1 VTDARDRSRSFGSIA
16 TEYDRYRSSPPETAI
31 DWLVPE
37 HSDVLVDVGAG
48 TGLFTRALSGRAKRL
63 VAVEPDDRMRAV
75 LAARSPGV
83 EVLAGSGEAIPL
95 PDASADGV
103 FVSSAWHWMNA
114 ERALDE
120 VARVLRDG
128 GRFGVIW
135 TSRDRDAQW
144 LRAADDW
151 FGEALRDDP
160 ERAASAA
167 ERSRRRETTLPA
179 GGLFT
184 NIETQTFLFTRSMSP
199 DDLVEFLATYSR
211 VIIASPQAQ
220 QRGRARAAA
229 ALAELFPGATH
240 IDVPMRSRCWRA
252 DRTARTGAA
261 GQD

>member
-1 VTDARDRSRSFGSIA
+1 V
-16 TEYDRYRSSPPETAI
+16 
-31 DWLVPE
+31 DWLIPGRSE
-37 HSDVLVDVGAG
+37 VLVDVGAG
-48 TGLFTRALSGRAKRL
+48 TGLFTRALAGRAKRL
-63 VAVEPDDRMRAV
+63 VAVEPDDRMRTV

-103 FVSSAWHWMNA
+103 LVSSAWHWMNA
-114 ERALDE
+114 ERAAGE

-135 TSRDRDAQW
+135 TSRDRDSHW

-160 ERAASAA
+160 DRAATAA
-167 ERSRRRETTLPA
+167 ERSRRRETTLPS
-179 GGLFT
+179 GRLFT
-184 NIETQTFLFTRSMSP
+184 NIETQTFPFARSMSP

-211 VIIASPQAQ
+211 VIVASPQARQ
-220 QRGRARAAA
+220 QGRARAAA
-229 ALAELFPGATH
+229 ALAELFPGAAH

-252 DRTARTGAA
+252 DRTSRATAVSSG
-261 GQD
+261 

>member
-1 VTDARDRSRSFGSIA
+1 VTDASVRSRSFGAIA
-16 TEYDRYRSSPPETAI
+16 SEYNRYRSSPPPEAV

-37 HSDVLVDVGAG
+37 RSDVLVDVGAG
-48 TGLFTRALSGRAKRL
+48 TGLFTRALTGRAGRV

-83 EVLAGSGEAIPL
+83 EALAGTGEAIPL

-103 FVSSAWHWMNA
+103 FFSSAWHWMNA
-114 ERALDE
+114 ERASGE

-135 TSRDRDAQW
+135 TSRNRESEW
-144 LRAADDW
+144 LRADEW
-151 FGEALRDDP
+151 FREASRDDQD
-160 ERAASAA
+160 RVVSAA
-167 ERSRRRETTLPA
+167 ERGRRREMSLPA
-179 GGLFT
+179 GGQFT
-184 NIETQTFLFTRSMSP
+184 NIETQTFLFTRTMP
-199 DDLVEFLATYSR
+199 PGDLVEMIATTSR
-211 VIIASPQAQ
+211 VITASPQAQ
-220 QRGRARAAA
+220 QQGRARATA

-252 DRTARTGAA
+252 DRVSRTTTG